1 MRVLL
6 TALVLALF
14 PLAAS
19 AQYEDTIMMSGKPIL
34 GEVQKETYKDVT
46 IVLQPSGTMNPT
58 WDQIQGDIIFDEQS
72 IPPAMSNGK
81 RNMAAGNYKQA
92 ILNFEKAMGGGT
104 RTVLKQHIL
113 FNMAKCYQ
121 LDGDLKKAVESFKK
135 LLTEYPD
142 SKFIRDIYP
151 AMVECAMFSND
162 LNGSLAVIK
171 ESLSKAKDL
180 GMSDEFMGD
189 MRLKEAR
196 IYELQKQDGPAQ
208 GVYNGLTSHKTQR
221 IAFAAQ
227 VGLGR
232 CLFRA
237 KDIEKAKSTFQR
249 VVDACDNTQPMIL
262 SGAYNGLGDYYYQ
275 TSKDD
280 PKVVKEA
287 LLCYLR
293 SVTLYLPGANDL
305 TDNQEYALCYAANC
319 FRRLSDLET
328 DEAKKD
334 KLMNEHFRLAGR
346 LKDNFKGSPYI
357 GQLIK

>member
-1 MRVLL
+1 MRTVF
-6 TALVLALF
+6 TALVLTLC

-19 AQYEDTIMMSGKPIL
+19 AQYVDTVMMSGKAVE

-46 IVLQPSGTMNPT
+46 IVLQGGGTLNPDL
-58 WDQIQGDIIFDEQS
+58 DQITGEIVFDEAS

-81 RNMAAGNYKQA
+81 RNMAAGNYKAA

-113 FNMAKCYQ
+113 YSMAKCYQ
-121 LDGDLKKAVESFKK
+121 MDGDLKKASESFKK
-135 LLTEYPD
+135 LLADYPD
-142 SKFIRDIYP
+142 SRFIRDIYP

-162 LNGSLAVIK
+162 LAGALGVIK
-171 ESLSKAKDL
+171 EALAKAKDL
-180 GMSDEFMGD
+180 GMSDEFTGD

-196 IYELQKQDGPAQ
+196 IYEVQKQDGPAQ
-208 GVYNGLTSHKTQR
+208 GVYNGLTSHKTTR

-275 TSKDD
+275 TSKDNAAL
-280 PKVVKEA
+280 VKEA

-293 SVTLYLPGANDL
+293 SVTLYQPGANDL

-334 KLMNEHFRLAGR
+334 KLMGEHFRMAQR